1 LPAIAIGLLS
11 GVLNLN
17 NMRDEASD
25 RKVGKNT
32 LVVKIGG
39 KKQSY
44 TIIYFSNF
52 AMALMVVFAII
63 NNFKFDQ
70 YLFLLAYIPL
80 TKHLST
86 VYKTKILAHWILS

>member
-1 LPAIAIGLLS
+1 LNSFASDCNRTLS
-11 GVLNLN
+11 VVLNLN

-44 TIIYFSNF
+44 TIIF
-52 AMALMVVFAII
+52 
-63 NNFKFDQ
+63 
-70 YLFLLAYIPL
+70 
-80 TKHLST
+80 
-86 VYKTKILAHWILS
+86 

>member
-11 GVLNLN
+11 VGVLNLN

-39 KKQSY
+39 KKAKLY
-44 TIIYFSNF
+44 HYFFSHF

-70 YLFLLAYIPL
+70 YLFFWLIFL
-80 TKHLST
+80 
-86 VYKTKILAHWILS
+86 

>member
-1 LPAIAIGLLS
+1 LNSFASDLGLLS
-11 GVLNLN
+11 VGVLNLN

-39 KKQSY
+39 KSKV
-44 TIIYFSNF
+44 IPLLFSNF

-63 NNFKFDQ
+63 NNLSLTNTCFTGLYSFNQTFK
-70 YLFLLAYIPL
+70 YRL
-80 TKHLST
+80 
-86 VYKTKILAHWILS
+86 

>member
-11 GVLNLN
+11 VGVLNLN

-39 KKQSY
+39 KK
-44 TIIYFSNF
+44 
-52 AMALMVVFAII
+52 AV
-63 NNFKFDQ
+63 
-70 YLFLLAYIPL
+70 IPL
-80 TKHLST
+80 LF
-86 VYKTKILAHWILS
+86 

>member
-1 LPAIAIGLLS
+1 LNSFAAIAIGLLS
-11 GVLNLN
+11 VGVLNLN

-44 TIIYFSNF
+44 TII
-52 AMALMVVFAII
+52 LVTL
-63 NNFKFDQ
+63 Q
-70 YLFLLAYIPL
+70 WL
-80 TKHLST
+80 
-86 VYKTKILAHWILS
+86 

>member
-1 LPAIAIGLLS
+1 LGLLS
-11 GVLNLN
+11 VGVLNLN

-39 KKQSY
+39 KSKV
-44 TIIYFSNF
+44 IPLFFSHF
-52 AMALMVVFAII
+52 AMALMVVFALI

-70 YLFLLAYIPL
+70 YLFWLIFL
-80 TKHLST
+80 
-86 VYKTKILAHWILS
+86 

>member
-11 GVLNLN
+11 VGVLNLN

-39 KKQSY
+39 KKAKLY
-44 TIIYFSNF
+44 HYFSHFCNG
-52 AMALMVVFAII
+52 
-63 NNFKFDQ
+63 FDG
-70 YLFLLAYIPL
+70 
-80 TKHLST
+80 S
-86 VYKTKILAHWILS
+86 VCDN

>member
-11 GVLNLN
+11 VGVLNLN

-39 KKQSY
+39 KSK
-44 TIIYFSNF
+44 
-52 AMALMVVFAII
+52 V
-63 NNFKFDQ
+63 
-70 YLFLLAYIPL
+70 IPL
-80 TKHLST
+80 LFSLCNGFDGS
-86 VYKTKILAHWILS
+86 VCDN

>member
-11 GVLNLN
+11 VGVLNLN

-44 TIIYFSNF
+44 ITFSNF

-70 YLFLLAYIPL
+70 YLLAYIPL

-86 VYKTKILAHWILS
+86 VYKTKT